1 MQKSTLVRYN
11 FGSGRAGHELNP
23 NRPENSEPGLSSDRL
38 APILKNSRPNPD
50 RSEPGRS
57 GSGPIDPNANPAY
70 TELPSGRGKGYKIR
84 ALSVVPVPK
93 TPRNGA
99 RPGTTDKISKL
110 GQARL
115 STTEPPQHGHG
126 HDRARVGRARSCH
139 FSCVPV
145 VPARK
150 WHDRVNH

>member
-1 MQKSTLVRYN
+1 MRYN

-99 RPGTTDKISKL
+99 RPGTTDKISKTRI
-110 GQARL
+110 G
-115 STTEPPQHGHG
+115 TTE
-126 HDRARVGRARSCH
+126 HDRTASAWARARPCTCRSC
-139 FSCVPV
+139 PV
-145 VPARK
+145 VPFFVRAGRAGTKVARPGQSLSE
-150 WHDRVNH
+150 R